1 MCGGGKGVGGFRR
14 CRMIK
19 KVMSKAINPMAA
31 MPPITPPMMA
41 ATGALSVPDDGGG
54 VATGEVLV

>member
-1 MCGGGKGVGGFRR
+1 
-14 CRMIK
+14 MIK

-41 ATGALSVPDDGGG
+41 ATGVLSAPYDGGG
-54 VATGEVLV
+54 EAAGEVEVLV